1 MPPLCGIFFN
11 ISFMKHL
18 ITWTIILFAG
28 LSLNAQNYLPDSLKS
43 KYHMLT
49 WEELDN
55 HRNGVKSIKEIIPT
69 APPTGTVRSIAEWE
83 RNQGVIVAYPYYSNY
98 YGTGFGIPIELIAA
112 MAEDVHVYIIYSNES
127 NLSTIENEIA
137 AGDVNT
143 DNVSYHLIPSDTYW
157 TRDFSPW
164 FIAHGDTPEV
174 GIVNFNYNR
183 NRPDDNNVPVEFGN
197 IFGIDVFGM
206 EVEHTGGN
214 YMSDGMYNAA
224 STTLVYEENAE
235 LDSYNIGEIEVDSRM
250 EDYLGIT
257 DYIIANDPMDDY
269 IYHIDCWA
277 KFLDVDKVLVGEVP
291 ETDYRYEDYE
301 AAADYF
307 ANQTS
312 SYGNNYEVY
321 RVYSPDGQPY
331 TNSLIMNDKVY
342 VPVPASGSAV
352 DWNNEAVAVYEAAMP
367 GYEIVEVPNTSAP
380 SWQSTDALHCR
391 THEVPDIGML
401 HIFHSALYGV
411 QDDLTV
417 YEITAEISSY
427 GGNALYDDSLRVYY
441 SVNNGPW
448 DFVLMANEGGNTFT
462 ANIPG
467 QNPGDVIQYY
477 IHAADESARSENHP
491 YMGATDPHE
500 FVVFDPSDIR
510 TENKAVVSL
519 FPNPTKG
526 NLSIAL
532 HYLNEKTAS
541 IEIFDVNG
549 RVLRSLRIENTGDY
563 HLLRLDVSDLAKGTY
578 FVRFIGETQVKTSKF
593 ILR

>member
-1 MPPLCGIFFN
+1 
-11 ISFMKHL
+11 
-18 ITWTIILFAG
+18 
-28 LSLNAQNYLPDSLKS
+28 
-43 KYHMLT
+43 MLT
-49 WEELDN
+49 WEELEY
-55 HRNGVKSIKEIIPT
+55 HKSKDAHFKDITPT
-69 APPTGTVRSIAEWE
+69 EAPEGPVRSIAEWE

-98 YGTGFGIPIELIAA
+98 YGTGFGIPVELIAA
-112 MAEDVHVYIIYSNES
+112 MAEDVHVYIIYSNAS
-127 NLSTIENEIA
+127 NLSTIDNELT

-174 GIVNFNYNR
+174 GIVNFDYNR
-183 NRPDDNNVPVEFGN
+183 NRPDDNNVPVEFGSLLELE
-197 IFGIDVFGM
+197 VFGM

-214 YMSDGMYNAA
+214 YMSDGMFKAA

-235 LDSYNIGEIEVDSRM
+235 SNSYDINETEVDNRM
-250 EDYLGIT
+250 ADYLGIT
-257 DYIIANDPMDDY
+257 DYIVANDPMDDY
-269 IYHIDCWA
+269 ILHIDCWA

-331 TNSLIMNDKVY
+331 TNSLIMNNKVY
-342 VPVPASGSAV
+342 VPVPANGEPAN
-352 DWNNEAVAVYEAAMP
+352 WNDEAIAVYEAAMP
-367 GYEIVEVPNTSAP
+367 GYEIIAVPNTSAP

-391 THEVPDIGML
+391 THEVPDVGML
-401 HIFHSALYGV
+401 HIFHSALYGE
-411 QDDLTV
+411 QDEMEN

-427 GGNALYDDSLRVYY
+427 AGNPLYADSLRVYY

-448 DFVLMANEGGNTFT
+448 DFALMTHESGNTFT

-467 QNPGDVIQYY
+467 QYPGDEISYY
-477 IHAADESARSENHP
+477 IHAADESERSENHP
-491 YMGATDPHE
+491 YMGAADPHE
-500 FVVFDPSDIR
+500 FVVFDPTDIS

-549 RVLRSLRIENTGDY
+549 RVLRSLSIENTGDY
-563 HLLRLDVSDLAKGTY
+563 QLLRLDVSDLAKGTY
-578 FVRFIGETQVKTSKF
+578 LVRFIGEKQVKTSKF